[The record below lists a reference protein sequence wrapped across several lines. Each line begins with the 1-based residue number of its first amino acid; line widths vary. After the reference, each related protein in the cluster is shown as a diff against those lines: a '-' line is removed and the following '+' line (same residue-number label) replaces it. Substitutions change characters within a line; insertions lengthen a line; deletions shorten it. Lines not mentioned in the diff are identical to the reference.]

1 MTYWHRCKC
10 KPWEESRKGWHRQS
24 RQAPGLQSLRQS
36 IQRKRPRARRSK
48 SETSCCNVAGVQAFL
63 GKLTR
68 SFQVQMPIP
77 AHSSRCRFLPTHEG
91 PITAC
96 QAMGLQLSAN
106 ATNAL
111 PGLPALNLASP
122 NLSHSQFSLI
132 PPPCAAAAETP
143 PLSRCTT
150 TTTLSVGL
158 LPGQGIK
165 NEVSL
170 QGHPLDPYP
179 ASRTNI
185 C

>member
-132 PPPCAAAAETP
+132 PPPCAAAACRNP
-143 PLSRCTT
+143 PSLTLHHHHHAVCRFVTGSRYQKR
-150 TTTLSVGL
+150 SVASGA
-158 LPGQGIK
+158 
-165 NEVSL
+165 
-170 QGHPLDPYP
+170 PLRPIPCFPD
-179 ASRTNI
+179 
-185 C
+185 